1 MRPNLVWFRD
11 DLRLTDNPALHAAC
25 AGGAQVIC
33 LYIFDATPSL
43 RQLGGAARWWLQD
56 SVAKLAGALEKKGG
70 KLIICRGD
78 APMIIEKMAAAG
90 AVGEVFWNERHV
102 PAAATLDESI
112 ARLLALRDIP
122 LHRFNGSYLNPPS
135 AITNSTGGPFKV
147 FTPYWRA
154 VLRHGV
160 SATPLP
166 APEKIHK
173 ADWHADPQSM
183 PVFPAS
189 PVPVS
194 MPWMDRLSQSWQP
207 GEKAAHQTLETF
219 LENALH
225 GYASR
230 RDFPAGGTTSR
241 LSPYLRHGEIS
252 PLQVWHA
259 LEIARHTGGAPQ
271 HDADKFINE
280 LIWREY
286 ACHVLHH
293 FPSLS
298 LESRDRSFDL
308 IPWRNEPEQ
317 IQAWQ
322 QGRTGF
328 PLIDAGMRQLWQ
340 TGWMHNRMRMI
351 VGSFLVKHLLCDW
364 RIGESWFWDT
374 LVDADQA
381 SNVFGWQWV
390 AGCGFDAS
398 PFHRIFNPVLQSER
412 FDPKGH
418 YIRTFVPELA
428 HLPDQLIH
436 TPWKAPPDLFEDN
449 GRICYPR
456 PIVDLAA
463 GRERA
468 LNALK
473 IAKSQTT
480 Y

>member
-11 DLRLTDNPALHAAC
+11 DLRLEDNPALHAAC
-25 AGGAQVIC
+25 TGGAPVIC
-33 LYIFDATPSL
+33 LYILDETAPL
-43 RQLGGAARWWLQD
+43 RQLGGAARWWLKV
-56 SVAKLAGALEKKGG
+56 STAKLAATLEKKGG
-70 KLIICRGD
+70 ELILCSGN
-78 APMIIEKMAAAG
+78 AAEIIEKMVAAKAM
-90 AVGEVFWNERHV
+90 GEVFWNNHYV

-112 ARLLALRDIP
+112 AQLLALHGVP
-122 LHRFNGSYLNPPS
+122 LHRFNGNYLNSPS
-135 AITNSTGGPFKV
+135 AITNNTGGPFKV

-154 VLRHGV
+154 ILKRGV

-166 APEKIHK
+166 APERIHK
-173 ADWHADPQSM
+173 AAW
-183 PVFPAS
+183 PAS
-189 PVPVS
+189 LQSLPVYPSSPAPAFV
-194 MPWMDRLSQSWQP
+194 PWMEGLARNWKP
-207 GEKAAHQTLETF
+207 GEEAARETLETF
-219 LENALH
+219 LEGGLR
-225 GYASR
+225 GYASN
-230 RDFPAGGTTSR
+230 RDFPADDTTSR
-241 LSPYLRHGEIS
+241 LSPYLHYGEIS
-252 PLQVWHA
+252 PLQIWHA
-259 LEIARHTGGAPQ
+259 VEMACHSDGAAQ

-286 ACHVLHH
+286 ACHVLHY

-298 LESRDRSFDL
+298 SESKDRGFDE

-328 PLIDAGMRQLWQ
+328 PLVDAGMRQLWQ
-340 TGWMHNRMRMI
+340 TGWMHNRVRMV

-412 FDPKGH
+412 FDPKGR

-436 TPWKAPPDLFEDN
+436 TPWKAPADSSGNN
-449 GRICYPR
+449 GKAFYPR
-456 PIVDLAA
+456 PIVNLAA

-468 LNALK
+468 LNAFK
-473 IAKSQTT
+473 MAKDQTT